1 MHTTKQRISSPPAVR
16 RNFVELVK
24 NDRGAGLH
32 LIQTFDAQHRPC
44 WFLLKANPLQL
55 GKLKQTTGD
64 AIIDLT
70 QFGEVVDSGWGQP

>member
-1 MHTTKQRISSPPAVR
+1 
-16 RNFVELVK
+16 
-24 NDRGAGLH
+24 
-32 LIQTFDAQHRPC
+32 
-44 WFLLKANPLQL
+44 LQL